1 MSELI
6 ADLRKVPVVRPV
18 IPFTAGILLAAYLI
32 PVITD
37 LLLKIGP
44 ILFACMIVL
53 PWSVRTN
60 RLWGIF
66 TNGILFL
73 LSFMILGALHYSA
86 DRIFRNDA
94 GQLSG
99 QEGYLEGI
107 LSEGGVEKAN
117 SWMIRLE
124 GVAFKND
131 SIQVC
136 LDENVQVYLPA
147 EAQAE
152 DLAPG
157 LHLLVW
163 GRLTHIR
170 NDGNPGEFDY
180 AGYMS
185 RKRVRFNVFV
195 RDTAHFRILTG
206 RMPGRGYGPAGLRQ
220 RIIREWDRSDPN
232 VAVLSALT
240 LGYKSL
246 LDKQTKSAFSDA
258 GAMHLLAVSGL
269 HVGMIWWILD
279 QLIRLPVTRKTWRGL
294 KLCLIVAILWGY
306 ASVTGFSDS
315 VTRSVTMFSLLT
327 FSRSVQRKSNIY
339 NTLFLSAFLLLVLQP
354 SRIME
359 PGFQLSYI
367 AVAGIVTIQPQ
378 LGRLYQGVHRIGKRI
393 LDLVSVSIA
402 AQVSTL
408 PLVLTYFHQFPVWFL
423 LTNLAAIPL
432 VSIILALFVLFLPFL
447 VFHPEWTV
455 FLEILL
461 CITGILNQVVTGISS
476 LPGAVITGV
485 WTDPAAMVMWTGL
498 LVSGCIF
505 IYYNK
510 VIYLLLVGLMLSAI
524 LVLPIYRE
532 AKVDGEYALTIFNQK
547 DATMISYLRGV
558 QRKTYLLP
566 ATDGID
572 GYLNAYVQS
581 LSGIPPGIK
590 SHEIVLLHPNG
601 GSPAGSAQWLLT
613 EGLWAIHSGPWNILI
628 AGDCGSNIFQMAV
641 DASHWDAI
649 ILRRGTPLYGMGDVL
664 GRFQGCLL
672 GDGTLREYEMK
683 ILSQEVPSVR
693 LTAREGALVIN

>member
-18 IPFTAGILLAAYLI
+18 IPFSAGILLSAYLL
-32 PVITD
+32 PGITD
-37 LLLKIGP
+37 LFLKSGPLL
-44 ILFACMIVL
+44 LACMFVM
-53 PWSVRTN
+53 PWSGSTN
-60 RLWGIF
+60 KLWGII
-66 TNGILFL
+66 TNGILVA
-73 LSFMILGALHYSA
+73 LSFLILGALHYTA
-86 DRIFRNDA
+86 HRTFRNEA

-99 QEGYLEGI
+99 HEGYLEGI
-107 LSEGGVEKAN
+107 VAEEAVEKAN

-124 GVAFKND
+124 GIAFMND
-131 SIQVC
+131 SIQVY
-136 LDENVQVYLPA
+136 LDENVQIYLPA
-147 EAQAE
+147 AAHTEE
-152 DLAPG
+152 LTPG
-157 LHLLVW
+157 SHLLVR
-163 GRLTHIR
+163 GTLNHIR

-180 AGYMS
+180 AAYMS

-195 RDTAHFRILTG
+195 WDPVHFRVLTE
-206 RMPGRGYGPAGLRQ
+206 RMPARGYGPAGLRQ

-232 VAVLSALT
+232 AAVLSALT

-246 LDKQTKSAFSDA
+246 LDKRTKSAFSDA

-269 HVGMIWWILD
+269 HVGMIWWILE
-279 QLIRLPVTRKTWRGL
+279 QLIRVPVSRKTWRGM
-294 KLCLIVAILWGY
+294 KLGLIVAILWGY

-315 VTRSVTMFSLLT
+315 VTRSVTMFTLLT
-327 FSRSVQRKSNIY
+327 LSRSVQRKSNIY

-378 LGRLYQGVHRIGKRI
+378 LGRLYQGVHKIAGRI

-447 VFHPEWTV
+447 VFLPEWTV
-455 FLEILL
+455 FSEILL
-461 CITGILNQVVTGISS
+461 CTTGILNQVVTGISS

-485 WTDPAAMVMWTGL
+485 WTDTAAMMMLMGL
-498 LVSGCIF
+498 LISGCIF
-505 IYYNK
+505 LYYNK
-510 VIYLLLVGLMLSAI
+510 VFFLFLSGLMLSGI
-524 LVLPIYRE
+524 LVLPAYRV
-532 AKVDGEYALTIFNQK
+532 AKVEGEDTLTIFNQK
-547 DATMISYLRGV
+547 GATMISHLRGAE
-558 QRKTYLLP
+558 RKTYLLP
-566 ATDGID
+566 VID
-572 GYLNAYVQS
+572 GVDSYLYAYVQS
-581 LSGIPPGIK
+581 LSGIPPGVK

-601 GSPAGSAQWLLT
+601 LSAGHSHVMLT
-613 EGLWAIHSGPWNILI
+613 EGIWAIRSRPWSVLI
-628 AGDCGSNIFQMAV
+628 AGDCDSNILQIAV
-641 DASHWDAI
+641 DAYHWDAL
-649 ILRRGTPLYGMGDVL
+649 ILKRGTPLYGIGDDL
-664 GRFQGCLL
+664 GHFPGWLL

-683 ILSQEVPSVR
+683 LLSQEVPSVR